1 MTSELG
7 IPRFFFPLILLQPI
21 RHARCG
27 FQLWSAAASRRF
39 ASSLLRQEF
48 VLAGRLPSVVGQAEG
63 VPAGLAD
70 EFVTLRLHFD
80 IGGDEEKQRLGRRT
94 PN

>member
-1 MTSELG
+1 MPAADSNFGVRRL
-7 IPRFFFPLILLQPI
+7 PAALLH
-21 RHARCG
+21 RYSG
-27 FQLWSAAASRRF
+27 
-39 ASSLLRQEF
+39 QEF

>member
-1 MTSELG
+1 
-7 IPRFFFPLILLQPI
+7 
-21 RHARCG
+21 
-27 FQLWSAAASRRF
+27 
-39 ASSLLRQEF
+39 